1 MSEQMIM
8 VCVWLAVFVITI
20 IIEASTQD
28 LIAVWFSIG
37 SVIALILS
45 AFPIAWYIQVVIFA
59 VVSVLITLLMR
70 PLAKKLLFNSIR
82 YTNIDEYVGKH
93 VKVTTAIS
101 KFETGE
107 VRLND
112 IIYHATLLEDEDEDI
127 SVGEIV
133 EIIAFKGN
141 KVVVK
146 KLN

>member
-8 VCVWLAVFVITI
+8 VCVWLAIFVITI